1 MPNPQNGQIHPDNS
15 SATADELFECVWT
28 FCAVGAL
35 RFKGLVPRKAK
46 FILHEFTKY
55 SKECLSP
62 GIEFSF
68 NARETNSSVK
78 RQKEESQNEGN
89 KKTRHAKFSKKNEHL
104 LLPYTCTYVYLR
116 VRNVIFSEKLACFVF
131 LISPF
136 WDSPFYFIPDK
147 INPKKSKQWFR
158 PKYFVRN
165 YY

>member
-104 LLPYTCTYVYLR
+104 LLPYTCTYVYQSKKCYFFGKIGVLCFLDISVLR
-116 VRNVIFSEKLACFVF
+116 FALLLYSRQNK
-131 LISPF
+131 P
-136 WDSPFYFIPDK
+136 
-147 INPKKSKQWFR
+147 
-158 PKYFVRN
+158 
-165 YY
+165 